1 MNNGHINHLGAAIQ
15 EQADVLF
22 PNRNDQ
28 SMFLKMYSELGELAS
43 ANTPAERA
51 GELADV
57 LIMILDYGSRH
68 GIDMELAILRKM
80 AINQNRK
87 WVTNAL
93 GVNQHVE

>member
-1 MNNGHINHLGAAIQ
+1 MMAGHINHLAAAIQ
-15 EQADVLF
+15 EQADGLF
-22 PNRNDQ
+22 PKRTDQ
-28 SMFLKMYSELGELAS
+28 SMFLKMYSELGELAT
-43 ANTPAERA
+43 ADDKGRA
-51 GELADV
+51 DELADV
-57 LIMILDYGSRH
+57 LIMVLDYGARH

>member
-1 MNNGHINHLGAAIQ
+1 MKGHINNLAGAIQ
-15 EQADVLF
+15 EQADTLF
-22 PNRNDQ
+22 PQRTDT

-57 LIMILDYGSRH
+57 LIMVLDYGSRH

>member
-1 MNNGHINHLGAAIQ
+1 MKGHINHLGAAIQ
-15 EQADVLF
+15 EQADSLF

-28 SMFLKMYSELGELAS
+28 SMFLKMYSELGELA
-43 ANTPAERA
+43 ATNTPAERA
-51 GELADV
+51 DELADV

-68 GIDMELAILRKM
+68 GIDMEMVILRKM